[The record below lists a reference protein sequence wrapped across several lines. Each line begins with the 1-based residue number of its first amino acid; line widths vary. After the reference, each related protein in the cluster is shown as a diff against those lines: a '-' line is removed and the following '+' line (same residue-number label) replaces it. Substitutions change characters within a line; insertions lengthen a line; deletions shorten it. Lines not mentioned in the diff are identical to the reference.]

1 MKYQLQLNN
10 LVYHGVFKSP
20 TINLLN
26 IWAKEWLG
34 KYSILDYKVMLV
46 GGTAEKLFGTSTNN
60 TTDIDIVLLND
71 IKDPEHL
78 YNIQMGA
85 IELGFKHNVLIDI
98 FHSTSLHNINNYI
111 PTVQTRCY
119 TEIRSTNLNVETVT
133 KLYRDEHIIKRYQ
146 CGLTSASRNTPTRSY
161 KKNLKYFQKGIYQNL
176 KIDLKE
182 TIKWK

>member
-1 MKYQLQLNN
+1 MKYQLQINN
-10 LVYHGVFKSP
+10 LVHHGVFKSP
-20 TINLLN
+20 TIKLLN

-34 KYSILDYKVMLV
+34 EYNTLDYKTMLV

-60 TTDIDIVLLND
+60 TTDIDIILLND

-85 IELGFKHNVLIDI
+85 IEIGFKHKLLIDI
-98 FHSTSLHNINNYI
+98 FHSTSLYNPNSYV

-119 TEIRSTNLNVETVT
+119 SEIRYTNLNVETVN
-133 KLYRDEHIIKRYQ
+133 KLYKDEHIIKKYQ
-146 CGLTSASRNTPTRSY
+146 CGLTSVSKNTPTKSY
-161 KKNLKYFQKGIYQNL
+161 KKFLKYIQKGIYQNL

-182 TIKWK
+182 SVKWK